1 MMNPKVKSFVISGL
15 RRLSYRWPGRYLAL
29 KASNR
34 GRNQY
39 VCAMC
44 PEGTLHPRKAI
55 QLDHIVPIVDPIIGW
70 TNFDDF
76 ITRMFVEQD
85 GFQSLCRTHHAEKT
99 LHENSIRKA
108 NKPIKPKKT
117 LTKSKKSSKLKE

>member
-1 MMNPKVKSFVISGL
+1 MEDKRLKSFVVQAL
-15 RRLSYRWPGRYLAL
+15 RRASYRWPGRYLAL
-29 KASNR
+29 KAANR

-55 QLDHIVPIVDPIIGW
+55 QLDHKVAIVDPIIGW

-76 ITRMFVEQD
+76 IIRMFVEQD
-85 GFQSLCRTHHAEKT
+85 GFQALCRPHHREKT
-99 LHENSIRKA
+99 LSENAIRKA
-108 NKPIKPKKT
+108 NKPAKVKKP
-117 LTKSKKSSKLKE
+117 LTKSKKSSKMKE